1 MKSGQKPRYYAAVL
15 SGKKDRDLSS
25 VSSYC
30 EALCKLTVSMMHTGK
45 LVCFRLVETLC
56 NLGGNVKFILVL
68 VRKKLAKCSTVLGLL
83 FVVSVSHQGLS
94 LEFVRAGRL
103 LQLCYCLSAVKFD
116 AGAG

>member
-94 LEFVRAGRL
+94 LEFVWAGRL
-103 LQLCYCLSAVKFD
+103 LPLWYCLSAVKFD